1 MSTTT
6 GRIYLGATL
15 IASGVTAMCGQ
26 NYAPTSLIDFSAAYA
41 QHGAGLWQAIG
52 YYQPVGLTP
61 SGTLGTASLHAVS
74 LYF

>member
-1 MSTTT
+1 MSITT

-15 IASGVTAMCGQ
+15 IASGGPPAVCG
-26 NYAPTSLIDFSAAYA
+26 PLIEFSAAYA

-52 YYQPVGLTP
+52 HYQPLVFTS
-61 SGTLGTASLHAVS
+61 SGTLGTASLHAAS